1 MAEVEAE
8 SASKDY
14 GPQHAGWAS
23 DARGLARQM
32 VLLRVDCTQLV
43 PLLWCAD
50 LYPEFWLSLLEFE
63 APDQLPRLLRRLC
76 TWLDDFSSDSQCWK
90 GKVRHELVGSYHPL
104 IQRTPSDPTTHLPR
118 HGQPRLIPSQV
129 AHSPSEAAARL
140 STSLT
145 HGLAPKEAE
154 IRLNTYGPNELPHDE
169 PEPLWLRF
177 LKQFRETLILLLLGS
192 ALVSFIMGNLEDALS
207 ISAAVTIV
215 VTVGFVQEY
224 RSEKSLEALNK
235 LVPHYAHLIR
245 VGSSAQP
252 RDESATTADSSNTI
266 VSANALVPGDL
277 VSFFT
282 GDRIP
287 ADVRITHG
295 ADLTIDE
302 SNLTGENEPVSK
314 TPETLKTSSDS
325 VSTDATP
332 YASEA
337 TGTVGADLRLNE
349 QINIGFMGTLVRSGY
364 GHGIVIGTGGN
375 TEFGAVSRS
384 LGEIES
390 PRTPLQ
396 MSMDRLGK
404 DLSYMS
410 FAVIGVIMLVGLWRG
425 WEFLEMF
432 QTGVSL
438 AVAAIPEG
446 LPIIVTVTLALGVFR
461 MSKRNAIVKRLPS
474 VETLGSVNV
483 ICTDKTGTLTTN
495 HMTVAKLWHY
505 DSKEPLEV
513 ADLQKSNDVD
523 AATKTL
529 IRVGNVANNAR
540 LAAHANGQPATASS
554 SAIWASTSGDDSSA
568 EKSRWLGQP
577 TDVAMLDLVD
587 LLGDHDVRERM
598 GERRHETPF
607 SSERKWM
614 GVVIRGSSDTPDVAY
629 IKGAI
634 EQVLKRCDTY
644 VTRDGREVILDDA
657 GRKRISQAAD
667 SMANE
672 GLRVLGMARGSNPQ
686 HRFKPQQGRTA
697 SGSSSPAPAANA
709 DDSHFQSLSFAGLAG
724 MSDPPRK
731 NVDRAIRRLMAGGVK
746 VIMITGDAETTA
758 VAIGKKLGMPIN
770 MNTAIGKPVIRGDEL
785 DKMSEEDLAQAIA
798 TTTVF
803 ARTSPEHK
811 LKIVRAL
818 QQRGDVVAM
827 TGDGVNDAPA
837 LKKADIGVAM
847 GRLGTDV
854 AKEAAD
860 MILTDDDFSTILNA
874 IEEGKGIF
882 SNIQNFLTFQLS
894 TSAAALSL
902 VFFSTFLGF
911 PNPLNAMQI
920 LWINILMD
928 GPPAQS
934 LGVEPVDPAVM
945 SRPPRSKHARVL
957 TRALLQRVLQSAA
970 IIMVGT
976 MLTYVHEMSDGR
988 VVNARDTTM
997 TFTCFVLFDM
1007 FNALSCRSEGKSVL
1021 LGEIGLFSNK
1031 MFNYAVGLSLV
1042 GQAMVIYLPLLQ
1054 HIFQTEALGLLDLL
1068 RLGLIASCVFWADEA
1083 RKYVKRRGASR
1094 SLSGYSASV

>member
-1 MAEVEAE
+1 MT
-8 SASKDY
+8 
-14 GPQHAGWAS
+14 H
-23 DARGLARQM
+23 GL
-32 VLLRVDCTQLV
+32 
-43 PLLWCAD
+43 
-50 LYPEFWLSLLEFE
+50 
-63 APDQLPRLLRRLC
+63 
-76 TWLDDFSSDSQCWK
+76 
-90 GKVRHELVGSYHPL
+90 
-104 IQRTPSDPTTHLPR
+104 
-118 HGQPRLIPSQV
+118 
-129 AHSPSEAAARL
+129 SPSEANLRL
-140 STSLT
+140 SS
-145 HGLAPKEAE
+145 
-154 IRLNTYGPNELPHDE
+154 YGPNELPHDE

-207 ISAAVTIV
+207 ISVAVTIV

-245 VGSSAQP
+245 VGASPNA
-252 RDESATTADSSNTI
+252 RAESATADQSTTI
-266 VSANALVPGDL
+266 VSANSLVPGDL

-287 ADVRITHG
+287 ADIRITHG
-295 ADLTIDE
+295 TDLSIDE
-302 SNLTGENEPVSK
+302 SNLTGENEPVHK
-314 TPETLKTSSDS
+314 TSDTLKGSSE
-325 VSTDATP
+325 STPAEVP
-332 YASEA
+332 SYASDA

-349 QINIGFMGTLVRSGY
+349 QTNIGFMGTLVRSGY

-410 FAVIGVIMLVGLWRG
+410 FGVIGIIMLVGLWRG

-483 ICTDKTGTLTTN
+483 ICSDKTGTLTTN
-495 HMTVAKLWHY
+495 HMTVTKLWHF
-505 DSKEPLEV
+505 DAQQHLDATE
-513 ADLQKSNDVD
+513 LQKSQSLDT
-523 AATKTL
+523 ATTAL
-529 IRVGNVANNAR
+529 VRIGNVANNAR
-540 LAAHANGQPATASS
+540 LAGHATGQPATAAS
-554 SAIWASTSGDDSSA
+554 SAIWASTSGDDTSV

-577 TDVAMLDLVD
+577 TDVAMLDLID
-587 LLGDHDVRERM
+587 LLGDHDVREAI

-614 GVVIRGSSDTPDVAY
+614 GVIIRGSGDSPDVAY
-629 IKGAI
+629 MKGAI
-634 EQVLKRCDTY
+634 ERVLTRCDAY
-644 VTRDGREVILDDA
+644 LNKDGREVVLDEA
-657 GRKRISQAAD
+657 GRKRILQTAE

-672 GLRVLGMARGSNPQ
+672 GLRVLGMAKGPTPSSKGKSDLARSGAPQ
-686 HRFKPQQGRTA
+686 
-697 SGSSSPAPAANA
+697 SGVNTSA
-709 DDSHFQSLSFAGLAG
+709 DDSHFQGLAFSGLVG

-731 NVDRAIRRLMAGGVK
+731 GVDRAIRRLMAGGVK

-770 MNTAIGKPVIRGDEL
+770 MGTAVGKPVIRGDEL
-785 DKMSEEDLAQAIA
+785 DKMSEDDLSQAIV

-818 QQRGDVVAM
+818 QRRGDIVAM

-837 LKKADIGVAM
+837 LKKADIGIAM

-882 SNIQNFLTFQLS
+882 SNIQNFITFQLS

-920 LWINILMD
+920 LWI
-928 GPPAQS
+928 
-934 LGVEPVDPAVM
+934 
-945 SRPPRSKHARVL
+945 
-957 TRALLQRVLQSAA
+957 
-970 IIMVGT
+970 
-976 MLTYVHEMSDGR
+976 
-988 VVNARDTTM
+988 
-997 TFTCFVLFDM
+997 
-1007 FNALSCRSEGKSVL
+1007 SE
-1021 LGEIGLFSNK
+1021 
-1031 MFNYAVGLSLV
+1031 
-1042 GQAMVIYLPLLQ
+1042 QLPLL
-1054 HIFQTEALGLLDLL
+1054 LCSRPDLL
-1068 RLGLIASCVFWADEA
+1068 TILQTFLWTGRLPNLLVSSQWIQQS
-1083 RKYVKRRGASR
+1083 
-1094 SLSGYSASV
+1094 